1 MSEQQAQ
8 IDALEH
14 LVLALAKEVEK
25 HKSLNIGSAIGK
37 AQMSLNDCKGLG
49 SDRQFSAIKCL
60 DGLAE
65 RLGHYKP

>member
-25 HKSLNIGSAIGK
+25 HKALNIGSAIGN
-37 AQMSLNDCKGLG
+37 AQMSLIDSEGLG
-49 SDRQFSAIKCL
+49 SDRQFLALKHL